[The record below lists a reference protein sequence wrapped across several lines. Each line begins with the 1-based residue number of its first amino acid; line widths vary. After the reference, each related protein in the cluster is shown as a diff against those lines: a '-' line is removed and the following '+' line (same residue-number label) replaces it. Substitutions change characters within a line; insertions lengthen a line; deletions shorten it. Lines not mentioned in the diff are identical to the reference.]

1 MRKPTNILKKSF
13 ARFGAVAA
21 TAALTVGVCA
31 TPANAA
37 PDPLAP
43 TIAWEDCPA
52 EVNVADAQCGRID
65 VPRDYADPTGP
76 TISLGFVLNPADNP
90 GARRGTLFT
99 NPGGPGG
106 NAYAFAA
113 NTEIV
118 DLPAGITDEWDVI
131 GVQPR
136 GLDGST
142 PISCNEYQGAPQ
154 DLVDNFVAP
163 GALFQRACDTS
174 DPGYTRT
181 FTTSNNAEDWEMVRR
196 ALGENTISILGLSYG
211 TYLGSV
217 YATRYPQRVD
227 KLVLDSAMNPY
238 IMWNELILGQRSA
251 MQRSIYEFFGYA
263 AVNNDQYGLGDTP
276 LKVYNNWA
284 KKVLAESGTT
294 PTLVPPPAQTGDLP
308 ADIAWA
314 GQAGAD
320 AMTALGAPASQVE
333 SLKNTV
339 VNGAQQGEAAS
350 PTLQATVASMA
361 TPMQWHDL
369 ALHIAGIAP
378 IEELLPGA
386 AQRQLEE
393 LSPEELDEVVS
404 QQLHA
409 AFYMTLATCNENV
422 TPPNLAL
429 LPEYVWGTYVMKNS
443 RIPYNLGYGAGVT
456 CNGVAPVRG
465 VEHLDGSQLRTRPL
479 QISGTL
485 DSQTVYSQRHGL
497 ADAMGAHILTVH
509 GPGHGH
515 TGFGNHA
522 VDNIVVDYLRTGNPG
537 PTDAPGY
544 FEQ

>member
-1 MRKPTNILKKSF
+1 
-13 ARFGAVAA
+13 
-21 TAALTVGVCA
+21 
-31 TPANAA
+31 
-37 PDPLAP
+37 
-43 TIAWEDCPA
+43 
-52 EVNVADAQCGRID
+52 
-65 VPRDYADPTGP
+65 
-76 TISLGFVLNPADNP
+76 
-90 GARRGTLFT
+90 
-99 NPGGPGG
+99 
-106 NAYAFAA
+106 
-113 NTEIV
+113 
-118 DLPAGITDEWDVI
+118 
-131 GVQPR
+131 
-136 GLDGST
+136 
-142 PISCNEYQGAPQ
+142 
-154 DLVDNFVAP
+154 
-163 GALFQRACDTS
+163 
-174 DPGYTRT
+174 
-181 FTTSNNAEDWEMVRR
+181 
-196 ALGENTISILGLSYG
+196 
-211 TYLGSV
+211 
-217 YATRYPQRVD
+217 
-227 KLVLDSAMNPY
+227 
-238 IMWNELILGQRSA
+238 
-251 MQRSIYEFFGYA
+251 
-263 AVNNDQYGLGDTP
+263 
-276 LKVYNNWA
+276 
-284 KKVLAESGTT
+284 
-294 PTLVPPPAQTGDLP
+294 
-308 ADIAWA
+308 
-314 GQAGAD
+314 
-320 AMTALGAPASQVE
+320 MTALGAPASQVE